1 MLNTFAGVGFPGLPQ
16 PDVQSRQS
24 GVMGVS
30 RDDEGV
36 NPLAAALSD
45 VGRGLSFWSQ
55 AVHIYGSFK
64 VRRLL
69 SIPCQRHAP

>member
-1 MLNTFAGVGFPGLPQ
+1 
-16 PDVQSRQS
+16 
-24 GVMGVS
+24 MGVS
-30 RDDEGV
+30 RDDEGI

-64 VRRLL
+64 VR
-69 SIPCQRHAP
+69 